1 MRRLSLARFLAPL
14 ALAAAVA
21 AVFYVVKHSDIGGGD
36 AKKPAAT
43 ATAPK
48 KPTKAKKAKKAK
60 RKASKARTYRVRS
73 GDTLSKIALRTGVSV
88 AVIEELNP
96 GLDPQTLTVGRKIKL
111 RP

>member
-21 AVFYVVKHSDIGGGD
+21 AVFYVVKHSDLGGGD

-48 KPTKAKKAKKAK
+48 KPTKAKKAKPK
-60 RKASKARTYRVRS
+60 RKASKTRTYRVRS

-111 RP
+111 KP

>member
-14 ALAAAVA
+14 ALAAVVA
-21 AVFYVVKHSDIGGGD
+21 AVVYVVKHSDTSGGD
-36 AKKPAAT
+36 AKQPAAT

-48 KPTKAKKAKKAK
+48 QPTKAAKKPKPK
-60 RKASKARTYRVRS
+60 RKASPARTYRVRS

-96 GLDPQTLTVGRKIKL
+96 GLDPQTLTVGRMIKL
-111 RP
+111 KP